1 MYTKLCRI
9 IYQQRDIFQAQR
21 RQYEGLLQH
30 QIQSKM
36 QASDYLTQAYLS
48 VSQTAHLWSLDTTL
62 ALECFIPVS
71 DVNHNE
77 AKST

>member
-1 MYTKLCRI
+1 MCVSTLDITLSYTA
-9 IYQQRDIFQAQR
+9 QSQAQR

-48 VSQTAHLWSLDTTL
+48 VSKDFPWIVFCYLIAATGLL
-62 ALECFIPVS
+62 
-71 DVNHNE
+71 N
-77 AKST
+77 